1 MAGLLHK
8 PGQSTFLN
16 PALMA
21 MNVLEFEVPDAILA
35 ELASLADA
43 VRAMEANETVYALPG
58 GVRLY
63 NQRPPGWKSDICW
76 LSNADEAAYRWFET
90 LFRRLKL
97 DETVAP
103 FVAHDSQIRLY
114 SGFFVTRSHC
124 DALDRHYD
132 WFTEQNCAF
141 TTMIPLTANAAG
153 MGLTYETV
161 QGPER
166 YYAYRQGK
174 GIAFGAG
181 FYHSTAVGHLDERA
195 VFLSLTFGTD
205 RMDEWEMIEKTAGRQ
220 GRFFCQPDG
229 VFRTIGG

>member
-1 MAGLLHK
+1 
-8 PGQSTFLN
+8 
-16 PALMA
+16 MA
-21 MNVLEFEVPDAILA
+21 MNALQFEVPDAILA
-35 ELASLADA
+35 ELAPLADA

-195 VFLSLTFGTD
+195 VFLSRTFGTD
-205 RMDEWEMIEKTAGRQ
+205 RMDEWGMIEERNTDMGYTTTPKNN
-220 GRFFCQPDG
+220 
-229 VFRTIGG
+229 GGWPKNC